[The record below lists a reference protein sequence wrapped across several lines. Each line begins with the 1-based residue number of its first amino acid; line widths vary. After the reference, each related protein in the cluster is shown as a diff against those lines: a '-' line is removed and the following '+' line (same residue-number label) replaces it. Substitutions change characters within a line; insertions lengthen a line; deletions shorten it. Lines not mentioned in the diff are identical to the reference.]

1 MQRREFV
8 QKSLGVVSLLAI
20 GGCGRA
26 AQPRQAEPEPD
37 MKAEPRIGV
46 QLYTVR
52 TLLEND
58 FEGTINEIARIG
70 YREVELHSLFG
81 RTSHEV
87 RGILDGAG
95 LAAPA
100 WHVGADDLRSNMEVI
115 VEEAICLGCS
125 WVVCP
130 YIDASERTLEG
141 YRKVA
146 DELNTAGRACS
157 DAGIYFAYHNHD
169 FEFAERAGRVPF
181 DVLLE
186 STDPSLVAIELDL
199 YWISKAGH
207 DPLAYLARGAGTD
220 RYKMVHVKDMD
231 ATPARG
237 MVDPG
242 TGVLDFSRLLPAA
255 RAAGVEHYF
264 VEHDHPGDPLATA
277 RTGYRYLQRLLR

>member
-1 MQRREFV
+1 MGRWD
-8 QKSLGVVSLLAI
+8 LGTRTL
-20 GGCGRA
+20 RA
-26 AQPRQAEPEPD
+26 AS
-37 MKAEPRIGV
+37 RIGI
-46 QLYTVR
+46 QLYTLRSLMEKDVEA
-52 TLLEND
+52 TLAAVAD
-58 FEGTINEIARIG
+58 IG
-70 YREVELHSLFG
+70 YREVEFAGEFG
-81 RTSHEV
+81 RTPARLRATLS
-87 RGILDGAG
+87 RLDLSCPSRHVPPEFDDGWDATLEASAALGNRYVTVAWIPVEMRRSLDDWKRTAESFARAGEAARRAG
-95 LAAPA
+95 L
-100 WHVGADDLRSNMEVI
+100 R
-115 VEEAICLGCS
+115 
-125 WVVCP
+125 
-130 YIDASERTLEG
+130 
-141 YRKVA
+141 
-146 DELNTAGRACS
+146 
-157 DAGIYFAYHNHD
+157 FAYHNHD